1 MFEEPRKN
9 KLLSQ
14 VFQNNKGKAM
24 IGQLVDKRY
33 QLIKAIGESFW
44 GQTYLAED
52 TRRPGSPQCAVKELR
67 LGTKNLETQ
76 QTILILFQEKAEKID
91 KLSQHEQIPS
101 LLAYFKEDNNL
112 YFVEDYIVGEPLSNE
127 LKQGKIL
134 GEKQVIGLL
143 EEILE
148 ILAFVHS
155 EGVIHGK
162 IKPGNLIRRSTD
174 GRLVLLGFGLG
185 GEIKEM
191 SVESPEILTLTN
203 HKIEGNNITD
213 TGFYRPE
220 KNAKINHNYNSDI
233 YGLGIIAIQALTGL
247 SPAQLTQFTETETGH
262 KLEIS
267 WREQSH
273 CSRELAAIV
282 DKMIDYQSEDPYK
295 SASEVIEAL
304 KNMEAYSETVISPL
318 SGIEAE
324 TSPGRKPLSKNTKLA
339 AVGLLGLVL
348 LAGIGGYMWQLQ
360 GSFKARKL
368 YDRGKELAKQ
378 GDTPGAIAFY
388 NQAIQRDPKDAE
400 AYYQRAKVRY
410 QQGEITEAIAD
421 YSETIKIDPKYANAY
436 YNRGFAYYAEGNYG
450 NAIAD
455 FTELL
460 KLNPDDADGYYQRGL
475 SYYQM
480 EEYDLAIADYNSI
493 LLLQPNN
500 VNAYTSRG
508 LAKAATGDQAGAV
521 ADYTEAQKL
530 NPDDPLIFYNRG
542 RARFHLADYRGAM
555 EDYTKVLELKPN
567 YADAYVN
574 RCSAY
579 LNLAAHKEAIAD
591 CTKAIELNPKEEA
604 AYNNRCIAYLNM
616 GEHQRAAED
625 CSITI
630 GMNPTSA
637 KAYSNRGLARSKSG
651 DKAGAIEDFTA
662 AIRLQPSDG
671 VAYSNRGQIYS
682 EQGEYTKAIED
693 FAQAV
698 RLNPNNASAYF
709 NRGMVRS
716 QLGDREGAVE
726 DWRKSANLFLEQGRA
741 EDYQKAQS
749 MINQFR

>member
-1 MFEEPRKN
+1 LRKN
-9 KLLSQ
+9 NPLSK
-14 VFQNNKGKAM
+14 FFIKKWGKAM

-33 QLIKAIGESFW
+33 QLIKVIGESFW

-52 TRRPGSPQCAVKELR
+52 TRRPGAPQCVVKQLR
-67 LGTKNLETQ
+67 LGTRSLETQ

-112 YFVEDYIVGEPLSNE
+112 YLIEDYIVGEPLTAE
-127 LKQGKIL
+127 LKPGKTL
-134 GEKQVIGLL
+134 GEKQVIALL

-162 IKPGNLIRRSTD
+162 VKPANLIRRSSD
-174 GRLVLLGFGLG
+174 GLLVLLGFGLG

-191 SVESPEILTLTN
+191 SIEDKELLTKTER
-203 HKIEGNNITD
+203 KIEENRIAD

-220 KNAKINHNYNSDI
+220 KNAKIHPNYNSDI

-247 SPAQLTQFTETETGH
+247 SPAELTQFQTTETGPAV
-262 KLEIS
+262 KMR
-267 WREQSH
+267 WRERSN
-273 CSRELAAIV
+273 CSRALADII
-282 DKMIDYQSEDPYK
+282 DKTIDYQSEKPYR
-295 SASEVIEAL
+295 SASEVLEEL
-304 KNMEAYSETVISPL
+304 KNIEGYSEMAVSSPQL
-318 SGIEAE
+318 AKEKE
-324 TSPGRKPLSKNTKLA
+324 EQTSTSTKQLGTKIKFA
-339 AVGLLGLVL
+339 ALGLLGLIL
-348 LAGIGGYMWQLQ
+348 LAGIAIYLGPLQ
-360 GSFKARKL
+360 GPLKAKRL
-368 YDRGKELAKQ
+368 YERGKELAKQ
-378 GDTPGAIAFY
+378 GDKPGAIAFY
-388 NQAIQRDPKDAE
+388 NQALKINPKDAE
-400 AYYQRAKVRY
+400 IFYQRANARY
-410 QQGEITEAIAD
+410 QQGELTEALED
-421 YSETIKIDPKYANAY
+421 YDRAITFKPKYGNAY
-436 YNRGFAYYAEGNYG
+436 YNRGLTYYDLGNYG

-455 FTELL
+455 FTEVL
-460 KLNPDDADGYYQRGL
+460 KLDPDDAEAYYQRGL
-475 SYYQM
+475 SYYQI
-480 EEYDLAIADYNSI
+480 EEYDLAVEDYSST

-508 LAKAATGDQAGAV
+508 LAKAAAGDKPGAL

-530 NPDDPLIFYNRG
+530 QPNDPLIFYNRG

-555 EDYTKVLELKPN
+555 EDYTKALELQPD

-579 LNLAAHKEAIAD
+579 LNLAAHAEAIAD
-591 CTKAIELNPKEEA
+591 CTKAIELNPEDEA

-637 KAYSNRGLARSKSG
+637 KAYSNRGLARSQSG
-651 DKAGAIEDFTA
+651 DKQGAIEDFTT
-662 AIRLQPSDG
+662 AIRLNPSDG

-682 EQGEYTKAIED
+682 ERGEYGKAIED
-693 FAQAV
+693 FAQAI
-698 RLNPNNASAYF
+698 RLNANNGNAYF
-709 NRGMVRS
+709 NRGMVRA
-716 QLGDREGAVE
+716 QLGDRQGAIE
-726 DWRKSANLFLEQGRA
+726 DLRKSANLFLEQGRA
-741 EDYQKAQS
+741 NDYQKAQNT
-749 MINQFR
+749 INQFR